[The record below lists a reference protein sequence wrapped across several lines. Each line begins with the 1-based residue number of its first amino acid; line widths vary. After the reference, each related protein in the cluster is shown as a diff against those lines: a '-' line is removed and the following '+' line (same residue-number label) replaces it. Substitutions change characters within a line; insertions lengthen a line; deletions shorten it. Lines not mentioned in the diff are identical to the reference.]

1 MRSSWNIL
9 PWGLHLQKR
18 ERESVR
24 GVLAK
29 AQRSEPTAQFA
40 VLIRGRQWPCL
51 RRQPAVKLSV
61 QSLAVAGYINPFSPT
76 RRGTKLLLGA
86 HTILAAIVR
95 GGRRGLVRW
104 SAWPADP
111 SDPPHSPPIQAYSM
125 LQTVKGGVRVAG
137 INPTHFPQRFVSRI
151 WSLHPYNPTQRGTSS
166 GYADGWVV
174 GYSSPHIS
182 SAKKKEQ
189 RAVSTDVGKFSVYK

>member
-1 MRSSWNIL
+1 M
-9 PWGLHLQKR
+9 
-18 ERESVR
+18 R

-86 HTILAAIVR
+86 QTILAAIVR

-104 SAWPADP
+104 SGWPADP
-111 SDPPHSPPIQAYSM
+111 SDPPQSPPIQAYSM

-137 INPTHFPQRFVSRI
+137 LNPTDFPQWFVSSIR
-151 WSLHPYNPTQRGTSS
+151 SLHLLVHRLIWRSVEPHPGMRTGGLSDILPLIYHQRRRRS
-166 GYADGWVV
+166 
-174 GYSSPHIS
+174 
-182 SAKKKEQ
+182 KEIHCLDRCREVFCIQ
-189 RAVSTDVGKFSVYK
+189 IILCEVLKYCI